1 MMNDEGVPPLA
12 ADVAPEQN
20 KNKWLWGCGIGC
32 LGLMVIGILA
42 TATATWFALS
52 FVNDLEDEL
61 VALGL
66 EKQSGQ
72 FIKVEET
79 ITEPT
84 YYKGQVVMIR
94 NGSRAPVGLLC
105 QMAELRGE
113 FHEPV
118 TFRGQIITI
127 HPDAVL
133 HQGLDVKTQIV
144 ERLGEVK
151 GEITGQY
158 QVITKSPAM
167 DYSTFEDMMP

>member
-1 MMNDEGVPPLA
+1 MMSEEGVPPLA
-12 ADVAPEQN
+12 AEVAPEQN

-32 LGLMVIGILA
+32 LGLIVIGILA
-42 TATATWFALS
+42 TATAVWFALS
-52 FVNDLEDEL
+52 FVDDLEQEL
-61 VALGL
+61 IALGL

-79 ITEPT
+79 VTSPT
-84 YYKGQVVMIR
+84 YYKGQVIMIR
-94 NGSRAPVGLLC
+94 NGSDVPIGFLC

-118 TFRGQIITI
+118 TFRGQIVTI
-127 HPDAVL
+127 HADAVL
-133 HQGLDVKTQIV
+133 HQGIDVKAQIV

-158 QVITKSPAM
+158 QIITETASL
-167 DYSTFEDMMP
+167 DYSQFEEMMP